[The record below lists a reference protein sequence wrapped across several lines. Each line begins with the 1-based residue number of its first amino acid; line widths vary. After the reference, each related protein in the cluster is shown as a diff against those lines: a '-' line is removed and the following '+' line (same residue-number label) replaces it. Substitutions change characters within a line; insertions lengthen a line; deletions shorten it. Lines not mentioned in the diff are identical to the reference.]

1 MAGGNPA
8 QRVASALDEL
18 GTREIQSILL
28 EGGPQLAGSFLDSGE
43 VDEMRVFVAPIVLGG
58 REAKP
63 AIEGEGAAMI
73 AAAPRA
79 ISTEVEQIGDD
90 VLISTRL
97 KEW

>member
-1 MAGGNPA
+1 VAGGDPA
-8 QRVASALDEL
+8 RRVAAALDEL
-18 GTREIQSILL
+18 GARGIQSILL

-73 AAAPRA
+73 ARAPHA
-79 ISTEVEQIGDD
+79 VSTEVEQIGDD
-90 VLISTRL
+90 VLISSRL